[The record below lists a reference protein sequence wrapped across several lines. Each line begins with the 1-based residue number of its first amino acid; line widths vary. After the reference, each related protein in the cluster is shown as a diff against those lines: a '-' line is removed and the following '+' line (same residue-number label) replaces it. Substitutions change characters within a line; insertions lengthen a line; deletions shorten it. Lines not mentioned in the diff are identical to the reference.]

1 MDAVATARLALD
13 ASGLDRGLKSAQ
25 SSVASFAKQ
34 AGQALAAG
42 FAFNKIVQGFASAI
56 EKGDQLQDIAEKFG
70 VSASKLQLL
79 GNAASVFGSGIE
91 QVSAGLNKLSL
102 AQQKALAD
110 DTGLAKTFKEVGI
123 SITDLKTMR
132 PEDIL
137 LRISDSFASGANN
150 GRQFI
155 IVNELLGKAQ
165 TDLIKVLNQGSAAII
180 KQGESIGIFT
190 DEEIAN
196 LSEASDA
203 IKLFE
208 NNVTIGFGKVAALIN
223 PLIGAFR
230 LLAQEISS
238 VGGAMKDLAGGQ
250 MQKASKELIPKIVSA
265 AKNYKGGLPS
275 LNPFAFGNLV
285 GGKFTGAFAQSNQ
298 PKAKQASKT
307 PVTPVM
313 TDDLELAS
321 ITEEKKKQDK
331 KLFHEELYDLQEASR
346 LEASRDK
353 TLFDRMMRDAEFNRD
368 EKKRI
373 LALEKGTAEKNREII
388 MRGMEASGTIL
399 DKARASAERLG
410 NFNLV
415 NQIDRERGKQQR
427 ETDVSLLQGL
437 GARPDSFGR
446 RTNEQVSALTQTE
459 GNLQR
464 SQNSELLKSFTDMQG
479 LVNRISAQI
488 DKRLGVPILRTAN

>member
-70 VSASKLQLL
+70 ISASKLQLL
-79 GNAASVFGSGIE
+79 GNAASVFGSNVE

-102 AQQKALAD
+102 AQQKALAG
-110 DTGLAKTFKEVGI
+110 DTGLQASFAEVGL
-123 SITDLKTMR
+123 SLEDLQKMK
-132 PEDIL
+132 PEDVL

-165 TDLIKVLNQGSAAII
+165 TDLIKVLNQGSTAII
-180 KQGESIGIFT
+180 EQGESMGVLS
-190 DEEIAN
+190 DDQIAS
-196 LSEASDA
+196 LSEVSDA
-203 IKLFE
+203 MKTLQITVQNAFGQMAVFIVPVRDAFVQFAEELTM
-208 NNVTIGFGKVAALIN
+208 VGFAAKTL
-223 PLIGAFR
+223 LSGDLKGAMAVIGAAR
-230 LLAQEISS
+230 ESHA
-238 VGGAMKDLAGGQ
+238 
-250 MQKASKELIPKIVSA
+250 ASLK
-265 AKNYKGGLPS
+265 
-275 LNPFAFGNLV
+275 
-285 GGKFTGAFAQSNQ
+285 
-298 PKAKQASKT
+298 PKAKPASK
-307 PVTPVM
+307 TPVM
-313 TDDLELAS
+313 TDDLELGS

-331 KLFHEELYDLQEASR
+331 KLFDEELYDLQEASK
-346 LEASRDK
+346 LEESRDK
-353 TLFDRMMRDAEFNRD
+353 TLFDRMMRDAEFSRD

-373 LALEKGTAEKNREII
+373 LALEKETAEKNREII

-410 NFNLV
+410 NFGLV
-415 NQIDRERGKQQR
+415 RQIDQERQQQQR
-427 ETDVSLLQGL
+427 QTDISLLEGI
-437 GARPDSFGR
+437 GASPGGR
-446 RTNEQVSALTQTE
+446 GFRKNEQVQALTQTE

-464 SQNSELLKSFTDMQG
+464 TQNTELLSSFNDMQK
-479 LVNRISAQI
+479 LVANILQKVD
-488 DKRLGVPILRTAN
+488 DKLGVPILRSAN

>member
-34 AGQALAAG
+34 AGQALVAG

-79 GNAASVFGSGIE
+79 GNAASVFGSNVE

-102 AQQKALAD
+102 AQQKALAG
-110 DTGLAKTFKEVGI
+110 DTGLQASFAEVGL
-123 SITDLKTMR
+123 SLEDLQKMK

-165 TDLIKVLNQGSAAII
+165 TDLIKVLNQGSTAIME
-180 KQGESIGIFT
+180 QGEAMGVLS
-190 DEEIAN
+190 DDQIAS
-196 LSEASDA
+196 LSEMSDA
-203 IKLFE
+203 IKTLQITLQNAFGQMAVQIIPVRDAFLQFAE
-208 NNVTIGFGKVAALIN
+208 ELTMVGFAAKT
-223 PLIGAFR
+223 
-230 LLAQEISS
+230 LLT
-238 VGGAMKDLAGGQ
+238 GDLKGAMAVI
-250 MQKASKELIPKIVSA
+250 ASARESHA
-265 AKNYKGGLPS
+265 AS
-275 LNPFAFGNLV
+275 LN
-285 GGKFTGAFAQSNQ
+285 
-298 PKAKQASKT
+298 PKAKQASK
-307 PVTPVM
+307 TPVM

-331 KLFHEELYDLQEASR
+331 KLFDEELYDLQEASR

-415 NQIDRERGKQQR
+415 NQIDRERAKQQR
-427 ETDVSLLQGL
+427 ETDVSLLQGI

>member
-102 AQQKALAD
+102 AQQKALAG
-110 DTGLAKTFKEVGI
+110 DTGLQASFAEVGL
-123 SITDLKTMR
+123 SLEDLQKMK

-165 TDLIKVLNQGSAAII
+165 TDLIKVLNQGSTSIME
-180 KQGESIGIFT
+180 QGEAMGVLS
-190 DEEIAN
+190 DDQIAS
-196 LSEASDA
+196 LAEMGDA
-203 IKLFE
+203 INTLQITLQNAFGQMAVQIIPVRDAFLQFAE
-208 NNVTIGFGKVAALIN
+208 ELTMVGFAAKT
-223 PLIGAFR
+223 
-230 LLAQEISS
+230 LLT
-238 VGGAMKDLAGGQ
+238 GDLKGAMAVI
-250 MQKASKELIPKIVSA
+250 ASARESHA
-265 AKNYKGGLPS
+265 AS
-275 LNPFAFGNLV
+275 LN
-285 GGKFTGAFAQSNQ
+285 
-298 PKAKQASKT
+298 PKAKQASKA
-307 PVTPVM
+307 PVM

-331 KLFHEELYDLQEASR
+331 KLFDEELYDLQEASR

-415 NQIDRERGKQQR
+415 NQIDRERAKQQR
-427 ETDVSLLQGL
+427 ETDVSLLQGI

>member
-70 VSASKLQLL
+70 ISASKLQLL
-79 GNAASVFGSGIE
+79 GNAASVFGSNVE

-102 AQQKALAD
+102 AQQKALAGD
-110 DTGLAKTFKEVGI
+110 SGLQASFTEVGL
-123 SITDLKTMR
+123 SLEDLQKMK

-165 TDLIKVLNQGSAAII
+165 TDLIKVLNQGSTAIME
-180 KQGESIGIFT
+180 QGEAMGVLS
-190 DEEIAN
+190 DDQIAS
-196 LSEASDA
+196 LSEMSDA
-203 IKLFE
+203 IKTLQITLQ
-208 NNVTIGFGKVAALIN
+208 NAFGQMAVQIIPVRDAFLQFAEELTMVGYAAKT
-223 PLIGAFR
+223 
-230 LLAQEISS
+230 LLT
-238 VGGAMKDLAGGQ
+238 GDLKGAMAVI
-250 MQKASKELIPKIVSA
+250 ASARESHA
-265 AKNYKGGLPS
+265 ES
-275 LNPFAFGNLV
+275 L
-285 GGKFTGAFAQSNQ
+285 K
-298 PKAKQASKT
+298 PKAKQASK
-307 PVTPVM
+307 TPVM

-331 KLFHEELYDLQEASR
+331 KLFDEELYDLQEASR

-353 TLFDRMMRDAEFNRD
+353 ALFDRMMRDAEFNRD

-415 NQIDRERGKQQR
+415 NQIDRERAKQQR

-479 LVNRISAQI
+479 LVSRISAQI

>member
-70 VSASKLQLL
+70 ISASKLQLL
-79 GNAASVFGSGIE
+79 GNAASVFGSNVE

-102 AQQKALAD
+102 AQQKALAG
-110 DTGLAKTFKEVGI
+110 DTGLQASFAEVGL
-123 SITDLKTMR
+123 SLEDLQKMK

-165 TDLIKVLNQGSAAII
+165 TDLIKVLNQGSTAIME
-180 KQGESIGIFT
+180 QGEAMGVLS
-190 DEEIAN
+190 DDQIAS
-196 LSEASDA
+196 LSEVSDA
-203 IKLFE
+203 MKTLQITVQNAFGQMAVFIIPVRDAFLQFAE
-208 NNVTIGFGKVAALIN
+208 ELTMVGFAAKTL
-223 PLIGAFR
+223 LSGDLKGAMAVIGAAR
-230 LLAQEISS
+230 ESHA
-238 VGGAMKDLAGGQ
+238 
-250 MQKASKELIPKIVSA
+250 ASLK
-265 AKNYKGGLPS
+265 
-275 LNPFAFGNLV
+275 
-285 GGKFTGAFAQSNQ
+285 
-298 PKAKQASKT
+298 PKAKPASK
-307 PVTPVM
+307 TPVM
-313 TDDLELAS
+313 TDDLELGS

-331 KLFHEELYDLQEASR
+331 KLFDEELYDLQEASK
-346 LEASRDK
+346 LEESRDK
-353 TLFDRMMRDAEFNRD
+353 TLFDRMMRDAEFSRD

-373 LALEKGTAEKNREII
+373 LALEKETAEKNREII

-410 NFNLV
+410 NFGLV
-415 NQIDRERGKQQR
+415 RQIDQERQQQQR
-427 ETDVSLLQGL
+427 QTDISLLEGI
-437 GARPDSFGR
+437 GASPGGR
-446 RTNEQVSALTQTE
+446 GFRKNEQVQALTQTE

-464 SQNSELLKSFTDMQG
+464 TQNTELLGSFNDMQK
-479 LVNRISAQI
+479 LVANILQKVD
-488 DKRLGVPILRTAN
+488 DKLGVPILRSAN